1 MSFQRYVDRRMS
13 TWMFLFHVQ
22 LNKIEQTCFSSPE
35 LTKTHSKSLLETK
48 AQGLLHCY
56 PTGPKLSKLLHLLC
70 IWTFKRHLARRLCQH
85 PPKVRVNSEQLLVEK
100 PVAVSWCGISM
111 VRPWKGLPNFLE
123 MIRLLCHGPWISTE
137 FCHLLWPWPMESSG
151 TWEHKVFYSGNIVQ
165 CGEFII
171 FTHLGFGNPLGSAP
185 KIIVFSSK
193 WENYDTVL
201 KFWGTLFLHKPVC
214 WLLICYLLSDNASM
228 SYQPC

>member
-1 MSFQRYVDRRMS
+1 MSFQRYMDRRMS

-48 AQGLLHCY
+48 ARGLLHCY
-56 PTGPKLSKLLHLLC
+56 PTGPKLLHLLC
-70 IWTFKRHLARRLCQH
+70 IWTFKRHLARRLCQD
-85 PPKVRVNSEQLLVEK
+85 PPMVRVNSEQLLVEK
-100 PVAVSWCGISM
+100 PVAVSWCGNMWYINGSSLEGLTKFSWDD
-111 VRPWKGLPNFLE
+111 RLTLPWAMDQHRILPS
-123 MIRLLCHGPWISTE
+123 P
-137 FCHLLWPWPMESSG
+137 PWPMESSG
-151 TWEHKVFYSGNIVQ
+151 TWEHRVFYRGNIVQ

-185 KIIVFSSK
+185 KILVFSSK

-201 KFWGTLFLHKPVC
+201 EFGVLSFSTSLC
-214 WLLICYLLSDNASM
+214 AGYLLSDNASM